1 MSSGLQIVPASQTAS
16 GTSQLILDDR
26 LQEPARGSSIDVTQV
41 GIYVGNGQMVD
52 APNIGAE
59 VRVESFPT
67 AVGASWGTD
76 TYLGATS
83 NDN

>member
-1 MSSGLQIVPASQTAS
+1 
-16 GTSQLILDDR
+16 
-26 LQEPARGSSIDVTQV
+26 
-41 GIYVGNGQMVD
+41 MVD
-52 APNIGAE
+52 APHTDAE

-83 NDN
+83 IDD